1 MIEKNFNG
9 VDFEE
14 LKKIKRIKAVE
25 KLLPFI
31 KKAEEEGYKVKDII
45 NFLNEK
51 GLNINENT
59 YYAYMTK
66 LNKQKKEL
74 EMKQKKSK
82 KIALVNFKG
91 GVGKSTIA
99 NLLDYEGSIVVN
111 IDMQNASEINAGDR
125 TVDYFAD
132 KEEFE
137 VSSIKEMLNVLE
149 ESGVELIFI
158 DTPGAVT
165 DELLEIFP
173 ELDYVVI
180 VTNPNTRDISQ
191 TLNTLVELQDSDA
204 KIILLHNK
212 WYKDEDLEQLK
223 ELENTAK
230 ELFKDKY
237 IGSTNLKYSRAIP
250 TIDRT
255 KKNIMQLN
263 AINKVAYTT
272 AKKNI
277 LKMKEDI
284 KKLIDTD
291 S

>member
-31 KKAEEEGYKVKDII
+31 KKAEKEGYKVKDII

-66 LNKQKKEL
+66 LNKQKEL
-74 EMKQKKSK
+74 KMNQKKSK

-132 KEEFE
+132 KEEFG
-137 VSSIKEMLNVLE
+137 VSSIKEMLDVLE

-191 TLNTLVELQDSDA
+191 TLNTLVELQGSDA

-212 WYKDEDLEQLK
+212 WHKDEDLENLK
-223 ELENTAK
+223 ELENAAK

-237 IGSTNLKYSRAIP
+237 IGATDLKYSRAIP
-250 TIDRT
+250 TIDKT

-284 KKLIDTD
+284 KNLIN
-291 S
+291 SNN